1 MRETY
6 QQHWKCIG
14 LFQARPP
21 QLQRNSQPAQPANSK
36 INLQHQYPCAA
47 STHPMVIDYK
57 GTTLLWNVVE
67 TLPLLKCPKIKQ
79 YKHPRLSNPNLPDRI
94 KLSNYPSW
102 LSNTITDITN
112 IQRIQSVGKQIQLN
126 DSSSNITWAWNPRE
140 QTLQIF
146 AQMFLDKDDISI
158 KCLYSKIQ
166 KQRQKYK
173 LIL

>member
-21 QLQRNSQPAQPANSK
+21 QLWRNSQPEQPANSK

-67 TLPLLKCPKIKQ
+67 TLPLLRCSKIKQ

-112 IQRIQSVGKQIQLN
+112 IQRIQSVWETN
-126 DSSSNITWAWNPRE
+126 
-140 QTLQIF
+140 
-146 AQMFLDKDDISI
+146 SI
-158 KCLYSKIQ
+158 K
-166 KQRQKYK
+166 
-173 LIL
+173 